1 MFAAQILIM
10 LAAGPIM
17 IEDNLGPYVTK
28 LQCENRLD
36 AMVDYLQT
44 GFQEHELLVPE
55 IKRRCKRHES
65 MLL

>member
-1 MFAAQILIM
+1 
-10 LAAGPIM
+10 M

-65 MLL
+65 TLL